1 MLITKVTEREIKK
14 IIPFTIATK
23 RIKYLG
29 INLTKDAE
37 DLYSK
42 NYKTLKEKIEDTKIV
57 EAHAMLIDRKN

>member
-14 IIPFTIATK
+14 ISPFTIATK